1 MATVEHDGVRI
12 EVDDDGFMLEPEAW
26 SQRAAL
32 ALASTEGITELTP
45 RHWTLVS
52 YIRDHYLRFGVPPMI
67 RKLCKETKTP
77 LKDVYVL
84 FPSGPAKGVCKVA
97 GLPSGDGCV

>member
-1 MATVEHDGVRI
+1 MAIVEHDGVRV
-12 EVDDDGFMLEPEAW
+12 EVNEDGFLVDSEAW
-26 SQRAAL
+26 NERVAL
-32 ALASTEGITELTP
+32 ALASTEGVAVLTP

-52 YIRDHYLRFGVPPMI
+52 YIRDHYLRHGVPPMV

-84 FPSGPAKGVCKVA
+84 FRSGPAKGVCKVA